1 VKPKSERTAE
11 FLRQLPERYR
21 TSFDLAAVE
30 EHAALW
36 ADRGQ
41 KPCRIAASRSARFP
55 GQCLVVLADDRP
67 GLLATI
73 CACLVGEG
81 LSVVAAE
88 AYTRGLGQRRR
99 EAVDVFWVENAER
112 GRARP
117 CTGTELCGKLEARLE
132 ERLRLDPSAAVPSVF
147 PPGVAENAEATVRFL
162 EDRRGRLSTLEVE
175 ATDRVGLLLCLAKA
189 LFGVRVQIVSSRI
202 RTEEGR
208 VRDSFELAEL
218 DDTPISLE
226 RRFVI
231 QAAVLAALS

>member
-1 VKPKSERTAE
+1 MKPKSERTTE

-21 TSFDLAAVE
+21 TSFDLATIE
-30 EHAALW
+30 EHAVAW
-36 ADRGQ
+36 AERGH
-41 KPCRIAASRSARFP
+41 KACRITACRSERFR

-81 LSVVAAE
+81 MSVIAAE
-88 AYTRGLGQRRR
+88 AYTRGLGQKRR
-99 EAVDVFWVENAER
+99 EAVDVFWMESTER
-112 GRARP
+112 GRSRP
-117 CTGTELCGKLEARLE
+117 CTGSELCRKLEVRLE
-132 ERLRLDPSAAVPSVF
+132 ERLRLDPAAALPSVF
-147 PPGVAENAEATVRFL
+147 PPGSPESAEATVRFL

-189 LFGVRVQIVSSRI
+189 LFSVRVQILSSRI
-202 RTEEGR
+202 RTEQGR

-218 DDTPISLE
+218 DDSPISLE

-231 QAAVLAALS
+231 QAAVLGALS